1 MRDLGGGYRCWYGML
16 TDLCLRHGGSTGRD
30 VTRENPPLHSIGG
43 HIVAA
48 MHFAILIYDEPDS
61 AALRDQYRQ
70 SHLDYL
76 TAFEAQTL
84 FAGPFTTDDETAD
97 LGSLRLI
104 EFPDRA
110 TADRHVAEEPYVIG
124 GVQKRWHI
132 HRWLPRV
139 PYSWRDCPRKT
150 GNIQAMFHGF
160 DQPGGRALRDQF
172 RGAHEVY
179 LAEHADI
186 VMARGPLV
194 TDDGEAPIGSVL
206 LLDVSDMGTARS
218 FIEKEP
224 FYSNGVYLEVNFHRW
239 RFGRVMD
246 RFK

>member
-1 MRDLGGGYRCWYGML
+1 MEP
-16 TDLCLRHGGSTGRD
+16 T
-30 VTRENPPLHSIGG
+30 
-43 HIVAA
+43 

-70 SHLDYL
+70 THLDYL
-76 TAFEAQTL
+76 KVFDAQTL
-84 FAGPFTTDDETAD
+84 FAGPFTTDDESAD

-110 TADRHVAEEPYVIG
+110 AADRHVAEEPYVIG

-132 HRWLPRV
+132 HRWLPRL
-139 PYSWRDCPRKT
+139 PYSWRDCPRTKSHM
-150 GNIQAMFHGF
+150 QAMFHAL
-160 DQPGGRALRDQF
+160 DRPGSGLLRTELCEAHRA
-172 RGAHEVY
+172 Y
-179 LAEHADI
+179 LGKHADI
-186 VMARGPLV
+186 IMARGPLA
-194 TDDGEAPIGSVL
+194 TDDGKKAIGSML
-206 LLDVSDMGTARS
+206 LLDVPDMDAARA

-224 FYSNGVYLEVNFHRW
+224 FYSNGVYQESNFHRW

>member
-1 MRDLGGGYRCWYGML
+1 
-16 TDLCLRHGGSTGRD
+16 
-30 VTRENPPLHSIGG
+30 
-43 HIVAA
+43 

-70 SHLDYL
+70 THLDYL
-76 TAFEAQTL
+76 KVFDAQTL
-84 FAGPFTTDDETAD
+84 FAGPFTTDNESAD

-132 HRWLPRV
+132 HRWLPRL
-139 PYSWRDCPRKT
+139 PYSWRDCPRT
-150 GNIQAMFHGF
+150 RGHMQAMFHAL
-160 DQPGGRALRDQF
+160 DQPHSGALRREFQA
-172 RGAHEVY
+172 AHEAY
-179 LAEHADI
+179 LTEHAGMI
-186 VMARGPLV
+186 MARGPLV
-194 TDDGEAPIGSVL
+194 TDNGEKPLGSVIL
-206 LLDVSDMGTARS
+206 MDVPDMDTART
-218 FIEKEP
+218 FVEKEP
-224 FYSNGVYLEVNFHRW
+224 FYSNGVYQESHVHRW